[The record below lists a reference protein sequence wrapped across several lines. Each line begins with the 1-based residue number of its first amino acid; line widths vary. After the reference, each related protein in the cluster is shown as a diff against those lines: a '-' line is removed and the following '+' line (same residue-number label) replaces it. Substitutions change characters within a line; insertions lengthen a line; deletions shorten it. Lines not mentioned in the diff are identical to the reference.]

1 MERASGRRLFFGF
14 ALAILV
20 LAGAGCADS
29 EDSFCPGSLS
39 YQAVGYISTDLNL
52 FKPRELVVRF
62 SESAPAA
69 EVQAALDS
77 AQAEVLFQYPSTY
90 LYTIRTALG
99 YNLEE
104 IMAVLRQSPWLI
116 AVVPNYVGSIP
127 EARWGVYRLLG
138 QESGDVLLWF
148 NDEPGVPPL
157 EQIVLVEGWVERIA
171 PDGHPFLKVSNI
183 LALTDR
189 IIRLVGTVALVDR
202 GLEGVVVILEEADGA
217 AWELLGPLAE
227 EIRSLAE
234 ASPGLALTVRGVEI
248 FPNLTSRAGGLSL
261 RVTAYQPGG

>member
-1 MERASGRRLFFGF
+1 MERGSGRRLFFGF

-29 EDSFCPGSLS
+29 EDFFCPPALS
-39 YQAVGYISTDLNL
+39 HEAVGYISTDLNL
-52 FKPRELVVRF
+52 FKPRELVVYF

-77 AQAEVLFQYPSTY
+77 VPAEVLFQYPSTY

-99 YNLEE
+99 YSLEE
-104 IMAVLRQSPWLI
+104 IMAILRQSPWLV
-116 AVVPNYVGSIP
+116 AVVPNYAWRFESYGIYWL
-127 EARWGVYRLLG
+127 EALDTG
-138 QESGDVLLWF
+138 EVLVWF

-183 LALTDR
+183 LALIDR
-189 IIRLVGTVALVDR
+189 IILRAGTVVLVDR
-202 GLEGVVVILEEADGA
+202 GPEGVVVILEEADGA

-227 EIRSLAE
+227 EIHSLAE

-248 FPNLTSRAGGLSL
+248 FPSLTSRAGGLSL